1 MIGVELK
8 KAVLMPNQKPILFEN
23 KFYHVDV
30 PGMQRESERETT
42 TSPIVELNMK
52 TNQCQY
58 QCHNQISVNRLLQ

>member
-8 KAVLMPNQKPILFEN
+8 KAFLKQNKRQKA
-23 KFYHVDV
+23 KFYNVDV